1 MCVICILY
9 EKEKL
14 TANEA
19 DRALAELVETDETM
33 ANNPDHVWEV
43 LEKIGKL

>member
-1 MCVICILY
+1 MY

-14 TANEA
+14 TADEA
-19 DRALAELVETDETM
+19 DRALAELVETDETVSKNE
-33 ANNPDHVWEV
+33 AHIWEV